1 MDAEIWLPLTDLQ
14 IATNRESSLSCVVV
28 TPETATFAD
37 VDLFAKSRL
46 DLEIT
51 AIPSA
56 TTTPRSPRST
66 PHPRHGHRHRGAHR
80 LGGLLGGLNTM
91 YAAFAARVREV
102 GMLQALGFTRLAI
115 VLNLTEESVF
125 AAACGALIGAAL
137 GLALLDGLA
146 VRFSMGAFALTLD
159 APVVLIGVAGG
170 PRRGLR
176 RRDPARHPLPPPP
189 DHRGA
194 QVALTDRPESARSS
208 AMDIFR
214 PLICVPLVA
223 VLAVLAGC
231 GGSGG
236 ESPDAAATPGDPAW
250 LLAEMPGSVA
260 DVAIAKRIA
269 AEGDEIVLRGVIGGR
284 LDAMSEDAAFFV
296 MMDANL
302 DNPCVTAADDH
313 CATPWD
319 YCCTPSKDKVANSAT
334 VQLVDASGAPLRV
347 DLRDF
352 GIEPLDTVVVVGSVA
367 ARPSAEVLTVRAT
380 RLHRVAG

>member
-1 MDAEIWLPLTDLQ
+1 
-14 IATNRESSLSCVVV
+14 
-28 TPETATFAD
+28 
-37 VDLFAKSRL
+37 
-46 DLEIT
+46 
-51 AIPSA
+51 
-56 TTTPRSPRST
+56 
-66 PHPRHGHRHRGAHR
+66 
-80 LGGLLGGLNTM
+80 
-91 YAAFAARVREV
+91 
-102 GMLQALGFTRLAI
+102 
-115 VLNLTEESVF
+115 
-125 AAACGALIGAAL
+125 
-137 GLALLDGLA
+137 
-146 VRFSMGAFALTLD
+146 
-159 APVVLIGVAGG
+159 
-170 PRRGLR
+170 
-176 RRDPARHPLPPPP
+176 
-189 DHRGA
+189 
-194 QVALTDRPESARSS
+194 
-208 AMDIFR
+208 MDIFR